1 MEGIGPSR
9 DGKEM
14 IVMAIGLLI
23 LRVVVGALLVGHG
36 VQKLFS
42 WFGGPGLEGATGFI
56 RSLGYRNAR
65 VAALAAGLTETASG
79 VLLAFGFLTPLAVA
93 GIIGIMVN
101 AAATV
106 HRHNGLW
113 NAKGGIELP
122 LVYAV
127 IATSLGFTGAGA
139 FSLDRVLGLHLAG
152 AAYGVGAVAL
162 GLAAAMV
169 ALAMRTSAGEP
180 EVESFPERIAA

>member
-1 MEGIGPSR
+1 
-9 DGKEM
+9 M

-23 LRVVVGALLVGHG
+23 LRVVVGALFVGHG
-36 VQKLFS
+36 VQKLFG
-42 WFGGPGLEGATGFI
+42 WFGGPGLEGTTRFM

-65 VAALAAGLTETASG
+65 IAALTAGVTETASG
-79 VLLAFGFLTPLAVA
+79 LFLGIGFLTPLAVA
-93 GIIGIMVN
+93 GIVGVMIN

-113 NAKGGIELP
+113 NAQGGLELP

-139 FSLDRVLGLHLAG
+139 FSLDRVIGLHLAG

-162 GLAAAMV
+162 GLVAAMV
-169 ALAMRTSAGEP
+169 ALAMRTSAGQP
-180 EVESFPERIAA
+180 EVEASLERIAV